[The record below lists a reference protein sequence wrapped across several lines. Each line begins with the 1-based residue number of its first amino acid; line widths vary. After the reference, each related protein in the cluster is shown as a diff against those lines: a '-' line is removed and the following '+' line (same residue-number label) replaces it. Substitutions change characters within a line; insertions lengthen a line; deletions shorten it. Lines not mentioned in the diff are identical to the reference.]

1 LTTRELPAA
10 ASPNGSASGRPGWR
24 QSIGAVVRDLSARNR
39 IHRLNDAAAGLSFWA
54 ILSLF
59 PTLLLFA
66 SVIGR
71 LELFVGQS
79 AADSL
84 RQTISDFLNRTLPPG
99 SEITTTINNILNQSR
114 AGLAIVGFLS
124 AVWGVSKG
132 FAGLL
137 RALAMVEGQSGGVGV
152 GVKGR
157 LLGLLLGLATVVLTA
172 IVLLQIVV
180 GPLLGFEKELPT
192 GGNALLRVWD
202 VVRWPVI
209 AVLLVLWLTTLYH
222 LGAGSRRRLSWRH
235 RLPGAIFTM
244 VAWILVTLG
253 FRLYVE
259 LVGGAN
265 PLLGALGAAIVS
277 LTWLYLLCMSTLFGA
292 ELNAVLADRRVPEEQ
307 PVPARPAA
315 EPVPDAVGAGMV
327 AAAFVFGRR
336 RDHN

>member
-1 LTTRELPAA
+1 MTTPERE
-10 ASPNGSASGRPGWR
+10 GRRW
-24 QSIGAVVRDLSARNR
+24 SVGALFRDIAARNK

-59 PTLLLFA
+59 PTLLVFA

-71 LELFVGQS
+71 LEWFVGQD

-124 AVWGVSKG
+124 AIWGVSKG

-137 RALAMVEGQSGGVGV
+137 RALAMVEGQPEGGAGVGL
-152 GVKGR
+152 KGR
-157 LLGLLLGLATVVLTA
+157 LLGLILGLATVVLTA

-180 GPLLGFEKELPT
+180 GPFLGFEKDLPT
-192 GGNALLRVWD
+192 GGNALLRVWEIA
-202 VVRWPVI
+202 RWPVI
-209 AVLLVLWLTTLYH
+209 AVVLVLWLTTLYH
-222 LGAGSRRRLSWRH
+222 VGAGSGRRLSWRH

-244 VAWILVTLG
+244 VAWVVVTFG

-265 PLLGALGAAIVS
+265 PILGVLGAAIVS

-292 ELNAVLADRRVPEEQ
+292 ELNAVLADRRAPLDQ
-307 PVPARPAA
+307 PAPAPAA
-315 EPVPDAVGAGMV
+315 PGEPVPDAVGAGVV
-327 AAAFVFGRR
+327 AAAFLLGRR
-336 RDHN
+336 SPPPK